1 MSMAAGAVRLDRLL
15 GNLGYGSRR
24 EILGF
29 VRSGRVRL
37 DGERV
42 EAADHKIALSADLPS
57 RLTVDGDRLDPL
69 PGLVVMMHKPV
80 GTTCSHDEAGPLVHD
95 LLPARWR
102 SRQPPVSSVGRLDK
116 DTSGLLLLTDDGALL
131 HRIISPR
138 SRAPKRYRAVLA
150 NPLRPDAVETFA
162 SGSLMLTGEAKPLLP
177 AVLEPLGADEAYVT
191 IVEGRYHQVRR
202 MFAAIGNRVVALH
215 RDLIGGLSLPEDLE
229 AGQYRVISHDE
240 VVRCFASEAGTRL
253 L

>member
-1 MSMAAGAVRLDRLL
+1 MSTAAGALRLDRLL

-29 VRSGRVRL
+29 VRAGRVRL

-42 EAADHKIALSADLPS
+42 EAVDRKLPLSPDLPA
-57 RLTVDGDRLDPL
+57 RLTVDGAPLDPL

-80 GTTCSHDEAGPLVHD
+80 GTTCSHQEAGPLVHE
-95 LLPARWR
+95 LLPPRWR
-102 SRQPPVSSVGRLDK
+102 LRQPAVSPVGRLDK

-150 NPLRPDAVETFA
+150 EPLRPDAVEAFA
-162 SGSLMLTGEAKPLLP
+162 SGTLMLSGEAKPLLP
-177 AVLEPLGADEAYVT
+177 AVLEPLEAAEAYVT
-191 IVEGRYHQVRR
+191 IMEGRYHQVRR
-202 MFAAIGNRVVALH
+202 MFAAVGNHVVALH
-215 RDLIGGLSLPEDLE
+215 RDLMGGLSLPGDLE
-229 AGQYRVISHDE
+229 AGQYRVIARED
-240 VVRCFASEAGTRL
+240 VRRAFG
-253 L
+253 